1 MGKSLWEEIKNT
13 RQTDPNQYAYKVSES
28 RWSSFIYALAGF
40 GYMFR
45 WQRNIRILTLITPV
59 VFIMGLWLRISLV
72 EWAIIVVMICVVW
85 LAEFLNA
92 GIEAAID
99 LAANRQHHPM
109 AKVGKDVAAAAV
121 LLASIGSAVVGLLI
135 FLKPLL
141 DKLGV

>member
-1 MGKSLWEEIKNT
+1 MGKSLWEEIKSA

-45 WQRNIRILTLITPV
+45 WQRNVRLLTLITPI
-59 VFIMGLWLRISLV
+59 VFMMGLWLSISLV

-99 LAANRQHHPM
+99 LAANGQHHPM
-109 AKVGKDVAAAAV
+109 AKIGKDVAAAAV
-121 LLASIGSAVVGLLI
+121 LLASIGSALVGLLI